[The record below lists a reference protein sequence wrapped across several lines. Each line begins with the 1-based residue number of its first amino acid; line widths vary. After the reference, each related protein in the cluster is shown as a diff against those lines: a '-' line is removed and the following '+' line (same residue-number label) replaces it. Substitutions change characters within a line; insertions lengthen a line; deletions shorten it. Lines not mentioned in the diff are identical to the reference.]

1 MDEYAL
7 QPALL
12 HRRGRAAHKG
22 RFAAAGAAL
31 ENDQVVELCIKEL
44 FIQPVKTLRAV
55 RAEEEMCML
64 HGPPPM
70 VLVPT
75 STYARRR
82 IHVCAAVK
90 LLDAN
95 KKSARLGRFSHAFS
109 DAEQLALL
117 RRKLL
122 LGDDAGVEQRLI
134 LLELLNGV
142 RRSAGLRGGSRL
154 RGTRSGLRRAG
165 GNELH
170 QVRGL
175 FHTTFPIVVGNTAPQ
190 AVFGHWLVCV
200 GWKQRLMRLS
210 LTICQ
215 ILL

>member
-1 MDEYAL
+1 M
-7 QPALL
+7 
-12 HRRGRAAHKG
+12 R
-22 RFAAAGAAL
+22 
-31 ENDQVVELCIKEL
+31 
-44 FIQPVKTLRAV
+44 
-55 RAEEEMCML
+55 ML

-70 VLVPT
+70 VLVST
-75 STYARRR
+75 STFARRR
-82 IHVCAAVK
+82 VHVCAAVK

-95 KKSARLGRFSHAFS
+95 KKSARLGRFSFAFS
-109 DAEQLALL
+109 DAERLALL
-117 RRKLL
+117 GRKLL

-142 RRSAGLRGGSRL
+142 RRSAGLRRGSRL

>member
-1 MDEYAL
+1 M
-7 QPALL
+7 
-12 HRRGRAAHKG
+12 R
-22 RFAAAGAAL
+22 
-31 ENDQVVELCIKEL
+31 
-44 FIQPVKTLRAV
+44 
-55 RAEEEMCML
+55 ML

-70 VLVPT
+70 VLVST

-142 RRSAGLRGGSRL
+142 QRSAGLRGAAPCGGHPVGQQEIHEHEALGGGSGRRL
-154 RGTRSGLRRAG
+154 YCRLTSFSRSLQTILRINLDGTDGQREYA
-165 GNELH
+165 EWKAK
-170 QVRGL
+170 Q
-175 FHTTFPIVVGNTAPQ
+175 Q
-190 AVFGHWLVCV
+190 AEQEN
-200 GWKQRLMRLS
+200 KA
-210 LTICQ
+210 
-215 ILL
+215 

>member
-1 MDEYAL
+1 MDVYAL

-22 RFAAAGAAL
+22 RFAAAGRPL

-44 FIQPVKTLRAV
+44 VIQPIKTLRAV
-55 RAEEEMCML
+55 RAEEKMRL
-64 HGPPPM
+64 FHGPPPM
-70 VLVPT
+70 VLVSI

-95 KKSARLGRFSHAFS
+95 KKSARLGRFSYAFS

-122 LGDDAGVEQRLI
+122 LGDDAGVEQRFV

-165 GNELH
+165 GAMSCIRLE
-170 QVRGL
+170 
-175 FHTTFPIVVGNTAPQ
+175 
-190 AVFGHWLVCV
+190 VFSTP
-200 GWKQRLMRLS
+200 RF
-210 LTICQ
+210 
-215 ILL
+215 LL